1 MKILFEVLERDRY
14 EIVDPVL
21 PAGAEA
27 RKIAHH
33 AGIFDAIRILE
44 FDPDRLQII
53 DATSLFYDDYQGSY
67 LEDVPLWIRA
77 RPGFDTL
84 AAEERRER
92 RETVAHIRSIS
103 QAA

>member
-1 MKILFEVLERDRY
+1 MKILFEVLECDRY

-33 AGIFDAIRILE
+33 AGLFDTVRILE
-44 FDPDRLQII
+44 FDPDRLQIV
-53 DATSLFYDDYQGSY
+53 DVTSRFYDDYQGSY
-67 LEDVPLWIRA
+67 LEDVPLWIRERLDFEA
-77 RPGFDTL
+77 L

-92 RETVAHIRSIS
+92 REMLAHIRSVS